1 MNKEKIIEEYYGNDA
16 AKIRKMVDK
25 IIERNR
31 FSNFSDRDDCY
42 SIANEV
48 FVQILDTY
56 DGKRDFK
63 GYLYTCLSNKIKQE
77 QTRRNAL
84 KNGGDKLIESLDYTE
99 DDEESNP
106 YELIEGGA
114 SAEDEFLDSCGE
126 WSSPAVAEY
135 FSKLSPMQMEIAK
148 LKSEGYTFEEIAQK
162 LGITLSRYYELCNDM
177 TSIEKTRSLISSKNK
192 TVKKEVVIKGEP
204 SMKNPKAAATPA
216 TSTSEKTKMIALSV
230 ISICLQLDARSILDN
245 HPLQRASGQWS
256 KIMQSN
262 LISDLLQG
270 NAIPPLLLAEQ
281 YINGVAYKWLLDGK
295 QRLVGAIYSYI
306 TNLELS
312 HRCKDEYSKLF
323 FDSQKDKKKSE
334 LEKYYDKMYKLKTI
348 MDKGISPYEW
358 KVRKPPIGNRFRA
371 DYVVCLE
378 KRENNDE

>member
-1 MNKEKIIEEYYGNDA
+1 MKCVRYMENLAGVLRHLKVLVSEREVKVNKEKIIEEYYGNDA

-77 QTRRNAL
+77 QTRRNAI

-192 TVKKEVVIKGEP
+192 TVKK
-204 SMKNPKAAATPA
+204 
-216 TSTSEKTKMIALSV
+216 
-230 ISICLQLDARSILDN
+230 RS
-245 HPLQRASGQWS
+245 
-256 KIMQSN
+256 
-262 LISDLLQG
+262 
-270 NAIPPLLLAEQ
+270 
-281 YINGVAYKWLLDGK
+281 
-295 QRLVGAIYSYI
+295 SY
-306 TNLELS
+306 
-312 HRCKDEYSKLF
+312 
-323 FDSQKDKKKSE
+323 
-334 LEKYYDKMYKLKTI
+334 
-348 MDKGISPYEW
+348 
-358 KVRKPPIGNRFRA
+358 
-371 DYVVCLE
+371 
-378 KRENNDE
+378 